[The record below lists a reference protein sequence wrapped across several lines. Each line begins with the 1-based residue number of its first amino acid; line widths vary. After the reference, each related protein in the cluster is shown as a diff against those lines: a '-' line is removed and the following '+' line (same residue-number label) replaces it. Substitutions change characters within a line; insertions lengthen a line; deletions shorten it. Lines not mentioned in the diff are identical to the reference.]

1 MSSGVSRHCNIYELP
16 PLRGPC
22 CLQLFHSACGE
33 MRQRLSDLSLA
44 EKRIE
49 HQQSF
54 KHPFLS
60 GKVQLVLSAIPVADR
75 CKVNTSP
82 RRNKPL
88 RTGISELSFF
98 FKIIYLFLIK
108 NDITMF
114 VFQYQFSSSLFTCK
128 DLFGDI
134 F

>member
-1 MSSGVSRHCNIYELP
+1 MSLGVSRHCNIYELP
-16 PLRGPC
+16 PLRSPC
-22 CLQLFHSACGE
+22 CLQLFHSVCGE

-54 KHPFLS
+54 KHLFLS
-60 GKVQLVLSAIPVADR
+60 GKVQLVLSAIPMADR
-75 CKVNTSP
+75 RKVNTSP

-98 FKIIYLFLIK
+98 LLLLKMAKPCL
-108 NDITMF
+108 
-114 VFQYQFSSSLFTCK
+114 FSSTNLACK